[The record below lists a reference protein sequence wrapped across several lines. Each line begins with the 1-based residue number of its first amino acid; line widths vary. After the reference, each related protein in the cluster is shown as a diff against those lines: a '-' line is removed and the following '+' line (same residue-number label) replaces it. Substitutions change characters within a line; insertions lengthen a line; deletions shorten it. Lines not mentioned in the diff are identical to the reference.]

1 MNEING
7 LFEKLKQ
14 SSLFKA
20 IAAYAVFAFVIVQVA
35 SLVSDTFDLNQQFM
49 KNLIWVFIIGF
60 PFLAIVAWAASS
72 RFSTF
77 KILGIF
83 LLVFIT
89 GYGSGSY
96 LWVNTFMM
104 PQIKNAIEADD
115 YVSAWIAT
123 NTVDSFAPF
132 FSSTKRL
139 NEEISTIA
147 NIRTEQ
153 DGVSIHW
160 RPYLEKNLLIWNIW
174 ELHLKVSSDC
184 LMV

>member
-1 MNEING
+1 MNEINS
-7 LFEKLKQ
+7 LFSKLKQ

-20 IAAYAVFAFVIVQVA
+20 IAAYAVFSFVVVQVA

-49 KNLIWVFIIGF
+49 KNLIWVFLIGF
-60 PFLAIVAWAASS
+60 PFLAVIAWAASS

-83 LLVFIT
+83 LFVLAT

-104 PQIKNAIEADD
+104 PQIKNAIAADD

-123 NTVDSFAPF
+123 NKVDSFAPF

-139 NEEISTIA
+139 NEEISAIA
-147 NIRTEQ
+147 NIRSEQ
-153 DGVSIHW
+153 AVS
-160 RPYLEKNLLIWNIW
+160 YT
-174 ELHLKVSSDC
+174 HLTLPTKA
-184 LMV
+184 